1 MIKKIVKLTAAS
13 TLLVSF
19 SSIAAVVPDRP
30 NPGIPTN
37 PIQGVPEQPV
47 LPEVDNGVPG
57 VPEQPVLPE
66 VDNGVPGVP
75 DRPRPDQSP
84 TPPIEAAP
92 EHPTLPEPDNGIP
105 EVPERPTPQLP
116 SNPIENN
123 PTDDRLNHL
132 EGLAAEYDYRL
143 NQQAEQMD
151 GIRAS
156 LHAVTNARPYATH
169 GELAIG
175 AGVGFSGSKEAVA
188 VGGAYGLTDQVSL
201 SGTFHYESSGKYSS
215 SDVAGGVGVQ
225 ISFK

>member
-1 MIKKIVKLTAAS
+1 MTKKIVKLTAAC
-13 TLLVSF
+13 TLLASF
-19 SSIAAVVPDRP
+19 SSIAAVIPDRP
-30 NPGIPTN
+30 HSGIPTN

-57 VPEQPVLPE
+57 VP
-66 VDNGVPGVP
+66 
-75 DRPRPDQSP
+75 DRPHPDQSP

-156 LHAVTNARPYATH
+156 LHAVTNARPYATN

-188 VGGAYGLTDQVSL
+188 IGGAYGLSDQVSL

>member
-57 VPEQPVLPE
+57 M
-66 VDNGVPGVP
+66 P

>member
-37 PIQGVPEQPV
+37 PIQ
-47 LPEVDNGVPG
+47 G

-116 SNPIENN
+116 SNPFENN

>member
-1 MIKKIVKLTAAS
+1 MTKKIVKLTAAC
-13 TLLVSF
+13 TLLASF
-19 SSIAAVVPDRP
+19 SSIAAVIPDRP
-30 NPGIPTN
+30 HPGIPTN

-57 VPEQPVLPE
+57 VP
-66 VDNGVPGVP
+66 
-75 DRPRPDQSP
+75 DRPHPDQSP

-92 EHPTLPEPDNGIP
+92 EHPALPEPDNGIP

-156 LHAVTNARPYATH
+156 LHAVTNARPYATN

-188 VGGAYGLTDQVSL
+188 IGGAYGLSDQVSL

>member
-57 VPEQPVLPE
+57 M
-66 VDNGVPGVP
+66 P

-105 EVPERPTPQLP
+105 EIPERPTPQLP

>member
-1 MIKKIVKLTAAS
+1 MTKKIVKLTAAC
-13 TLLVSF
+13 TLLASF
-19 SSIAAVVPDRP
+19 SSIAAVIPDRP
-30 NPGIPTN
+30 HPDIPTN

-57 VPEQPVLPE
+57 VP
-66 VDNGVPGVP
+66 
-75 DRPRPDQSP
+75 DRPHPDQSP

-156 LHAVTNARPYATH
+156 LHAVTNARPYATN

-188 VGGAYGLTDQVSL
+188 IGGAYGLSDQVSL

>member
-1 MIKKIVKLTAAS
+1 MTNKLVKLTAAS
-13 TLLVSF
+13 ALLASF
-19 SSIAAVVPDRP
+19 SSFAAVIPDRP

-57 VPEQPVLPE
+57 VP
-66 VDNGVPGVP
+66 
-75 DRPRPDQSP
+75 DRPHPDQSP

-92 EHPTLPEPDNGIP
+92 EHPTLPQPDNGIP

-156 LHAVTNARPYATH
+156 LHAVTNARPYATN

-188 VGGAYGLTDQVSL
+188 IGGAYGLSDQVSL

>member
-37 PIQGVPEQPV
+37 SIQ
-47 LPEVDNGVPG
+47 G

-143 NQQAEQMD
+143 SQQAEQMD

>member
-1 MIKKIVKLTAAS
+1 MSKKIVKLTAAY
-13 TLLVSF
+13 TLLASF
-19 SSIAAVVPDRP
+19 SSIAAVIPDRP
-30 NPGIPTN
+30 NPQVPTN
-37 PIQGVPEQPV
+37 PIEE
-47 LPEVDNGVPG
+47 LPIA
-57 VPEQPVLPE
+57 
-66 VDNGVPGVP
+66 
-75 DRPRPDQSP
+75 
-84 TPPIEAAP
+84 PPIEAAP

-105 EVPERPTPQLP
+105 GVPERPKPQLP
-116 SNPIENN
+116 TNPIEEQPVHPIEDSN
-123 PTDDRLNHL
+123 PPNRPLPGSPEQPIERDTTDERLIHL

-156 LHAVTNARPYATH
+156 LHAVTNARPYATN

-188 VGGAYGLTDQVSL
+188 IGGAYGLSDQVSL

-225 ISFK
+225 ISFR

>member
-19 SSIAAVVPDRP
+19 SSIAAFVPDRP

-37 PIQGVPEQPV
+37 PIQ
-47 LPEVDNGVPG
+47 G

>member
-37 PIQGVPEQPV
+37 PIQ
-47 LPEVDNGVPG
+47 G

-225 ISFK
+225 LSFK

>member
-1 MIKKIVKLTAAS
+1 MTHKLVKLTAAC
-13 TLLVSF
+13 TLLASF
-19 SSIAAVVPDRP
+19 SSIAAVIPDRP
-30 NPGIPTN
+30 HPGIPTN

-57 VPEQPVLPE
+57 VP
-66 VDNGVPGVP
+66 
-75 DRPRPDQSP
+75 DRPHPDQS
-84 TPPIEAAP
+84 
-92 EHPTLPEPDNGIP
+92 
-105 EVPERPTPQLP
+105 PTPQLP

>member
-1 MIKKIVKLTAAS
+1 MSKKIVKLTAAY
-13 TLLVSF
+13 TLLTSF
-19 SSIAAVVPDRP
+19 SSIAAVIPDRP

-37 PIQGVPEQPV
+37 PIQGVPEQP
-47 LPEVDNGVPG
+47 L
-57 VPEQPVLPE
+57 LPE

-75 DRPRPDQSP
+75 DRPRPDLPP

-92 EHPTLPEPDNGIP
+92 EHPTLPEVDNG
-105 EVPERPTPQLP
+105 VPHVPDRPTPQLP

-132 EGLAAEYDYRL
+132 EGLAAEYNYRL

-156 LHAVTNARPYATH
+156 LHAVTNARPYATS

-225 ISFK
+225 ISFR

>member
-1 MIKKIVKLTAAS
+1 MTNKLVKLTAAS
-13 TLLVSF
+13 ALLASF
-19 SSIAAVVPDRP
+19 SSFSGHIPDRP
-30 NPGIPTN
+30 NPGTPTN

-47 LPEVDNGVPG
+47 LPEVG
-57 VPEQPVLPE
+57 
-66 VDNGVPGVP
+66 NGVPGVP
-75 DRPRPDQSP
+75 DRPRPDLSP

-156 LHAVTNARPYATH
+156 LHAVTNARPYATN

-188 VGGAYGLTDQVSL
+188 IGGAYGLSDQVSL

-215 SDVAGGVGVQ
+215 SDVAGGVGIQ
-225 ISFK
+225 FNFR

>member
-1 MIKKIVKLTAAS
+1 MTKKIVKLTAAC
-13 TLLVSF
+13 TLLASF
-19 SSIAAVVPDRP
+19 SSIAAVIPDRP
-30 NPGIPTN
+30 HPGIPTT

-57 VPEQPVLPE
+57 VP
-66 VDNGVPGVP
+66 
-75 DRPRPDQSP
+75 DRPHPDQSP

-156 LHAVTNARPYATH
+156 LHAVTNARPYATN

-188 VGGAYGLTDQVSL
+188 IGGAYGLSDQVSL

>member
-1 MIKKIVKLTAAS
+1 MTNKLVKLTAAS
-13 TLLVSF
+13 ALLASF
-19 SSIAAVVPDRP
+19 SSIAAVIPDRP
-30 NPGIPTN
+30 HPGIPTN

-57 VPEQPVLPE
+57 VP
-66 VDNGVPGVP
+66 
-75 DRPRPDQSP
+75 DRPHPDQSP

-156 LHAVTNARPYATH
+156 LHAVTNARPYATN

-188 VGGAYGLTDQVSL
+188 IGGAYGLSDQVSL

-215 SDVAGGVGVQ
+215 SDVAGGVGLQ

>member
-1 MIKKIVKLTAAS
+1 MTKKIVKLTAAC
-13 TLLVSF
+13 TLLASF
-19 SSIAAVVPDRP
+19 SSIAAVIPDRP
-30 NPGIPTN
+30 HPGIPTN

-57 VPEQPVLPE
+57 VP
-66 VDNGVPGVP
+66 
-75 DRPRPDQSP
+75 DRPHPDQSP

-123 PTDDRLNHL
+123 PTDDRLYHL

-156 LHAVTNARPYATH
+156 LHAVTNARPYATN

-188 VGGAYGLTDQVSL
+188 IGGAYGLSDQVSL

>member
-37 PIQGVPEQPV
+37 PIQ
-47 LPEVDNGVPG
+47 G

-143 NQQAEQMD
+143 SQQAEQMD

>member
-1 MIKKIVKLTAAS
+1 MTKKIVKLTAAC
-13 TLLVSF
+13 TLLASF
-19 SSIAAVVPDRP
+19 SSIAAVIPDRP
-30 NPGIPTN
+30 HPGIPTN

-57 VPEQPVLPE
+57 VP
-66 VDNGVPGVP
+66 
-75 DRPRPDQSP
+75 DRPHPDQSP

-156 LHAVTNARPYATH
+156 LHAVTNARPYATN
-169 GELAIG
+169 GEMAIG

-188 VGGAYGLTDQVSL
+188 IGGAYGLSDQVSL

-215 SDVAGGVGVQ
+215 SDVAGGVGLQ

>member
-19 SSIAAVVPDRP
+19 SSIAAVVPDSP

-37 PIQGVPEQPV
+37 PIQ
-47 LPEVDNGVPG
+47 G

>member
-1 MIKKIVKLTAAS
+1 MTKKIVKLTAAC
-13 TLLVSF
+13 TLLASF
-19 SSIAAVVPDRP
+19 SSIAAVIPDRP
-30 NPGIPTN
+30 HPGIPTN

-47 LPEVDNGVPG
+47 LPEVDS
-57 VPEQPVLPE
+57 
-66 VDNGVPGVP
+66 GVPGVP
-75 DRPRPDQSP
+75 DRPHPDQSP

-156 LHAVTNARPYATH
+156 LHAVTNARPYATN

-188 VGGAYGLTDQVSL
+188 IGGAYGLSDQVSL

-215 SDVAGGVGVQ
+215 SDVAGGVGLQ

>member
-1 MIKKIVKLTAAS
+1 MTKKIVKLTAAC
-13 TLLVSF
+13 TLLASF
-19 SSIAAVVPDRP
+19 SSIAAVIPDRP
-30 NPGIPTN
+30 HPGIPTN

-57 VPEQPVLPE
+57 VP
-66 VDNGVPGVP
+66 
-75 DRPRPDQSP
+75 DRPHPDQSP

-143 NQQAEQMD
+143 SQQAEQMD

-156 LHAVTNARPYATH
+156 LHAVTNARPYATN

-188 VGGAYGLTDQVSL
+188 IGGAYGLSDQVSL

>member
-1 MIKKIVKLTAAS
+1 MSKKIVKLTAAY
-13 TLLVSF
+13 TLLASF
-19 SSIAAVVPDRP
+19 CSIAAVIPDRP

-37 PIQGVPEQPV
+37 PIQGVPEQP
-47 LPEVDNGVPG
+47 L
-57 VPEQPVLPE
+57 LPE

-75 DRPRPDQSP
+75 DRPRPDLPP

-92 EHPTLPEPDNGIP
+92 EHPTLPEVDNG
-105 EVPERPTPQLP
+105 VPHVPDRPTPQLP

-132 EGLAAEYDYRL
+132 EGLAAEYNYRL

-156 LHAVTNARPYATH
+156 LHAVTNARPYATS

-225 ISFK
+225 ISFR

>member
-1 MIKKIVKLTAAS
+1 MTKKIVKLTAAC
-13 TLLVSF
+13 TLLASF
-19 SSIAAVVPDRP
+19 SSIAAVIPDRP
-30 NPGIPTN
+30 HPGIPTN

-57 VPEQPVLPE
+57 VP
-66 VDNGVPGVP
+66 
-75 DRPRPDQSP
+75 DRPHPDQSP

-156 LHAVTNARPYATH
+156 LHAVTNARPYATS

-188 VGGAYGLTDQVSL
+188 IGGAYGLSDQVSL

>member
-1 MIKKIVKLTAAS
+1 MTKKIVKLTAAC
-13 TLLVSF
+13 TLLASF
-19 SSIAAVVPDRP
+19 CSIAAVIPDRP
-30 NPGIPTN
+30 HPGIPTN

-57 VPEQPVLPE
+57 VP
-66 VDNGVPGVP
+66 
-75 DRPRPDQSP
+75 DRPHPDQSP

-156 LHAVTNARPYATH
+156 LHAVTNARPYATN

-188 VGGAYGLTDQVSL
+188 IGGAYGLSDQVSL

>member
-57 VPEQPVLPE
+57 VP
-66 VDNGVPGVP
+66 
-75 DRPRPDQSP
+75 DRPRPAQSP

-132 EGLAAEYDYRL
+132 EDLAAEYDYRL

>member
-1 MIKKIVKLTAAS
+1 MTKKIVKLTAAC
-13 TLLVSF
+13 TLLASF
-19 SSIAAVVPDRP
+19 SSIAAGIPDRP
-30 NPGIPTN
+30 HPGIPTN

-57 VPEQPVLPE
+57 VP
-66 VDNGVPGVP
+66 
-75 DRPRPDQSP
+75 DRPHPDQSP

-156 LHAVTNARPYATH
+156 LHAVTNARPYATN

-188 VGGAYGLTDQVSL
+188 IGGAYGLSDQVSL

>member
-1 MIKKIVKLTAAS
+1 MTKKIVKLTAAC
-13 TLLVSF
+13 TLLASF
-19 SSIAAVVPDRP
+19 SSIAAVIPDRP
-30 NPGIPTN
+30 HPGIPTN

-57 VPEQPVLPE
+57 VP
-66 VDNGVPGVP
+66 
-75 DRPRPDQSP
+75 DRPHPDQSP

-156 LHAVTNARPYATH
+156 LHAVTNARPYATNS
-169 GELAIG
+169 ELAIG

-188 VGGAYGLTDQVSL
+188 IGGAYGLSDQVSL

-215 SDVAGGVGVQ
+215 SDVAGGVGLQ

>member
-1 MIKKIVKLTAAS
+1 MTKKLVKLTAAS
-13 TLLVSF
+13 ALLASF
-19 SSIAAVVPDRP
+19 SSFAAVIPDRP
-30 NPGIPTN
+30 HPGIPTN

-57 VPEQPVLPE
+57 VP
-66 VDNGVPGVP
+66 
-75 DRPRPDQSP
+75 DRPHPDQSP

>member
-1 MIKKIVKLTAAS
+1 MSKKIVKLTAAY
-13 TLLVSF
+13 TLLASF
-19 SSIAAVVPDRP
+19 SSIAAVIPDRP

-37 PIQGVPEQPV
+37 PIQGVPEQP
-47 LPEVDNGVPG
+47 L
-57 VPEQPVLPE
+57 LPE

-75 DRPRPDQSP
+75 DRPRPDLPP

-92 EHPTLPEPDNGIP
+92 EHPTLPEVDNG
-105 EVPERPTPQLP
+105 VPHVPDRPTPQLP

-132 EGLAAEYDYRL
+132 EGLAAEYNYRL

-156 LHAVTNARPYATH
+156 LHAVTNARPYATN

-188 VGGAYGLTDQVSL
+188 IGGAYGLSDQVSL

-225 ISFK
+225 ISFR

>member
-1 MIKKIVKLTAAS
+1 MTNKLVKLTAAS
-13 TLLVSF
+13 ALLASF
-19 SSIAAVVPDRP
+19 SSFAAVIPDRP
-30 NPGIPTN
+30 HPSIPTN

-57 VPEQPVLPE
+57 VP
-66 VDNGVPGVP
+66 
-75 DRPRPDQSP
+75 DRPHPDQSP

-156 LHAVTNARPYATH
+156 LHAVTNARPYATN

-188 VGGAYGLTDQVSL
+188 IGGAYGLSDQVSL

>member
-1 MIKKIVKLTAAS
+1 MTKKIVKLTAAC
-13 TLLVSF
+13 TLLASF
-19 SSIAAVVPDRP
+19 SSIAAVIPDRP
-30 NPGIPTN
+30 HPGIPTN

-47 LPEVDNGVPG
+47 LPEVDNGF
-57 VPEQPVLPE
+57 
-66 VDNGVPGVP
+66 PGVP
-75 DRPRPDQSP
+75 DRPHPDQSP

-156 LHAVTNARPYATH
+156 LHAVTNARPYATN

-188 VGGAYGLTDQVSL
+188 IGGAYGLSDQVSL

>member
-1 MIKKIVKLTAAS
+1 MQLLSRIVH
-13 TLLVSF
+13 TLK
-19 SSIAAVVPDRP
+19 
-30 NPGIPTN
+30 IPTN

-57 VPEQPVLPE
+57 VP
-66 VDNGVPGVP
+66 
-75 DRPRPDQSP
+75 DRPHPDQSP

-156 LHAVTNARPYATH
+156 LHAVTNARPYATN

-175 AGVGFSGSKEAVA
+175 A
-188 VGGAYGLTDQVSL
+188 
-201 SGTFHYESSGKYSS
+201 
-215 SDVAGGVGVQ
+215 
-225 ISFK
+225 